1 MPPQTHPKPAQGE
14 ESHRSE
20 QAPKRNTPAHEGR
33 TRKTGSPF
41 DAEEFPAFARKFF
54 GMQEAETELPPEALK
69 ALKKYIDMNKVQEE
83 AASKPFVESK
93 ISDIRADI
101 AERFG
106 ELKAILADV
115 KADNADVKAAHAEQ
129 SSAMLRTIIT
139 ALILMTGLLGLFI
152 RFLPQPAP
160 PTSPPV
166 IVQTPPAAAV
176 AETPPA
182 ADPPAPLPLDAE

>member
-1 MPPQTHPKPAQGE
+1 MLPAARNTPGRYPRTQWTRNAVMPPQPSK
-14 ESHRSE
+14 RS
-20 QAPKRNTPAHEGR
+20 APDPETSKGFELT
-33 TRKTGSPF
+33 SLL
-41 DAEEFPAFARKFF
+41 DA
-54 GMQEAETELPPEALK
+54 PPETAFTLEQWQALIK
-69 ALKKYIDMNKVQEE
+69 AIDMSKVQEE

-129 SSAMLRTIIT
+129 SSKMLRTIIT
-139 ALILMTGLLGLFI
+139 ALIFMTGLLGLFI

-160 PTSPPV
+160 PAYPPV
-166 IVQTPPAAAV
+166 IVQTPPVPAV

-182 ADPPAPLPLDAE
+182 DPPAPLPVDAE